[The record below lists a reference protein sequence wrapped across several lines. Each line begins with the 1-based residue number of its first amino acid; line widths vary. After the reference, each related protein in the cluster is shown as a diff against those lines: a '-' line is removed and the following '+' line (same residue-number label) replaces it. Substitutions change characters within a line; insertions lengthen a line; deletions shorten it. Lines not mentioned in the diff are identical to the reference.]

1 MNFFHGV
8 RHSCVYVRVCACIYL
23 RMYVCVCVH
32 VSMYVCMYMCMYVCI
47 CIYVCVYVC
56 MHVDSLSACVYVD
69 PVRVCEYIHMCI
81 CMPMGEC
88 VGVNNIHTHAFSLWI
103 CCDALVSSS
112 AHARGVLFCVLQSPV
127 TISKLVNGFEV
138 WLCHHEIFSCGR
150 AIFEQQ
156 GQSRLPARE
165 LLSLLLREFSVRPG
179 EEDEGDVE
187 EGEAWQQKNYSMLV
201 PEPLFL
207 WERQLS
213 SEAGSAGTPA
223 VTFPTF
229 CQVCMLSVVT
239 APFHFPLQACRFS
252 SHLFA
257 GYSGVLLSRHLLSAP
272 SQPQQLPVYV

>member
-1 MNFFHGV
+1 M
-8 RHSCVYVRVCACIYL
+8 
-23 RMYVCVCVH
+23 CVCVMAGERYLRDCG
-32 VSMYVCMYMCMYVCI
+32 VEALLGDVVACILEERDEQPLEAIASFFAGALTGANVINRDWAYMLHTTQSRRAFVDI
-47 CIYVCVYVC
+47 VRSVYDLPDTQEFSVLEFLELLRLLC
-56 MHVDSLSACVYVD
+56 PDIPNDVLHHLL
-69 PVRVCEYIHMCI
+69 PF
-81 CMPMGEC
+81 
-88 VGVNNIHTHAFSLWI
+88 VN
-103 CCDALVSSS
+103 
-112 AHARGVLFCVLQSPV
+112 LQPSEANSPV

-187 EGEAWQQKNYSMLV
+187 EGEAWQQKNHSMLV

-207 WERQLS
+207 WERQFS

-229 CQVCMLSVVT
+229 CQGILECYYPDTS
-239 APFHFPLQACRFS
+239 
-252 SHLFA
+252 
-257 GYSGVLLSRHLLSAP
+257 
-272 SQPQQLPVYV
+272 